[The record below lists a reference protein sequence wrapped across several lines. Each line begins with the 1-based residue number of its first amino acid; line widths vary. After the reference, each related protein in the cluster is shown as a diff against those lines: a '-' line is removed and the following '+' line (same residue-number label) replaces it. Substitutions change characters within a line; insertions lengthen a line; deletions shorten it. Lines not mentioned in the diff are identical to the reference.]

1 VWLLVCF
8 EAERVLEKFTALA
21 TLNKDPRRAN
31 EDRLNDELTEASPKV
46 ERAPFTTS
54 TWTH

>member
-1 VWLLVCF
+1 MWLLVCF
-8 EAERVLEKFTALA
+8 EAERVLENFTALA

-46 ERAPFTTS
+46 ERASFTTS